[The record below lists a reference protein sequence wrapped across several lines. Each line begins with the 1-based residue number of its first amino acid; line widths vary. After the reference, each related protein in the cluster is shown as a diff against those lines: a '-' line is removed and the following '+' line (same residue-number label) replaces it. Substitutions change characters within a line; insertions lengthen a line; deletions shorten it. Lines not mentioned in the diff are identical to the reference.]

1 MFAGD
6 GGTYAGDDL
15 GYFSNY
21 AQNYLA
27 AGYQI
32 VQIAWGKNYPGFDW
46 EYTNVN
52 TEDYAFSIRNA
63 ACRPATFLNY
73 VRFGNGN
80 PNVPIIWNATKGGM
94 CGHGN
99 SAELGRWR
107 MPWRGTTPV
116 RAAPPRTAA
125 AISTRWFWRTGPSSA
140 MSFRAAR
147 VQNGVNSQYTAICPP
162 GTTQTGCNSWPGGG
176 TNVFDYHLEYIS
188 PDWQSVEKWSGT
200 PAPACASTTG
210 TTTTSGPGNEETL
223 WQQMSIVDFTS
234 QSQPSFNYPVT
245 AMSGWLCQSVTG
257 EVNGQ
262 QVPMNNSAP
271 EGELFFLQFAGQSN
285 AGGFLSVNGVSSCP
299 NGPENVEKGVV
310 TVNHVTFGPGYPSLT
325 SQALINDMIGQA
337 PANPSSS
344 CKNMGVLRA
353 QQN

>member
-1 MFAGD
+1 MGMCAGD

-15 GYFSNY
+15 GDFSNY

-99 SAELGRWR
+99 SGGAGAMAYALAWYNAGAGGPATNGSGYLDKVVLENG
-107 MPWRGTTPV
+107 PV
-116 RAAPPRTAA
+116 F
-125 AISTRWFWRTGPSSA
+125 SDVFQGCE
-140 MSFRAAR
+140 

-162 GTTQTGCNSWPGGG
+162 GTTQPGCNSWPGGG

-200 PAPACASTTG
+200 PAPACAST
-210 TTTTSGPGNEETL
+210 
-223 WQQMSIVDFTS
+223 
-234 QSQPSFNYPVT
+234 
-245 AMSGWLCQSVTG
+245 
-257 EVNGQ
+257 
-262 QVPMNNSAP
+262 
-271 EGELFFLQFAGQSN
+271 
-285 AGGFLSVNGVSSCP
+285 
-299 NGPENVEKGVV
+299 
-310 TVNHVTFGPGYPSLT
+310 
-325 SQALINDMIGQA
+325 
-337 PANPSSS
+337 
-344 CKNMGVLRA
+344 
-353 QQN
+353 

>member
-6 GGTYAGDDL
+6 GGTYAGDSN
-15 GYFSNY
+15 GYFDNY

-32 VQIAWGKNYPGFDW
+32 VQIAWGKTYPGYDW
-46 EYTNVN
+46 EYSNVN
-52 TEDYAFSIRNA
+52 TDDYAYSIRNA

-99 SAELGRWR
+99 SGGAGAMAYALAWYNAGAGGAASNGSGYLDKVVLENG
-107 MPWRGTTPV
+107 PV
-116 RAAPPRTAA
+116 FSD
-125 AISTRWFWRTGPSSA
+125 IFQGCEVHS
-140 MSFRAAR
+140 
-147 VQNGVNSQYTAICPP
+147 GVNSQYTTICPP
-162 GTTQTGCNSWPGGG
+162 GSTQTGCNSWPGGG
-176 TNVFDYHLEYIS
+176 GNVFDYHLEYIS
-188 PDWQSVEKWSGT
+188 RDAPAVELWSGT
-200 PAPACASTTG
+200 PAPACATQNTAQ
-210 TTTTSGPGNEETL
+210 TTTAAEQTL

-234 QSQPSFNYPVT
+234 TTQPSFNYPVT

-257 EVNGQ
+257 QVNGQ
-262 QVPMNNSAP
+262 PVPMNNSAP
-271 EGELFFLQFAGQSN
+271 EGELFFLQFAAQSD
-285 AGGFLSVNGVSSCP
+285 AGGFLSVNGVSACP

-310 TVNHVTFGPGYPSLT
+310 TVNNVTFGPGSPYA
-325 SQALINDMIGQA
+325 SQALINDMIGQS

>member
-1 MFAGD
+1 M
-6 GGTYAGDDL
+6 
-15 GYFSNY
+15 
-21 AQNYLA
+21 
-27 AGYQI
+27 
-32 VQIAWGKNYPGFDW
+32 
-46 EYTNVN
+46 
-52 TEDYAFSIRNA
+52 
-63 ACRPATFLNY
+63 
-73 VRFGNGN
+73 
-80 PNVPIIWNATKGGM
+80 
-94 CGHGN
+94 
-99 SAELGRWR
+99 
-107 MPWRGTTPV
+107 
-116 RAAPPRTAA
+116 
-125 AISTRWFWRTGPSSA
+125 
-140 MSFRAAR
+140 
-147 VQNGVNSQYTAICPP
+147 
-162 GTTQTGCNSWPGGG
+162 
-176 TNVFDYHLEYIS
+176 FDYHLEYIS